1 MMVLNNL
8 FPVFALILFGSLLKR
23 FRLTNDAFLQT
34 SDKLIYYIF
43 FPTLLFWKI
52 GGASTGL
59 FSSSGLYKAVI
70 CSVLTVFVLSS
81 LFIKLH
87 KVPAYKAG
95 TFSQSC
101 YRFNTYIGVAII
113 LNALGEEGI
122 QQFGI
127 LIGIIIPVI
136 NVLAV
141 SMLIWFSEQ
150 QMSIDKRIGQ
160 TAKALISN
168 PLIIACICGIVYANL
183 QIGFPHFIDNTLQL
197 ASFVTLPLA
206 LLSIGGGLTLSKM
219 KDHLNLSLI
228 ASLFKL
234 LVLPL
239 TGYLFFKLFS
249 VTNLS
254 FQVGMIF
261 FSLPTSAALYVLSSQ
276 LNSDTDL
283 ASASIALS
291 TILSFFSLSVAL
303 LL

>member
-1 MMVLNNL
+1 MVLNNL

-23 FRLTNDAFLQT
+23 FRLTNDTFLKT

-43 FPTLLFWKI
+43 FPALLFWKI
-52 GGASTGL
+52 GGTSTVL

-101 YRFNTYIGVAII
+101 YRFNTYIGVAIV

-127 LIGIIIPVI
+127 LIGIIIPII

-141 SMLIWFSEQ
+141 SILIWFSDQ
-150 QMSIDKRIGQ
+150 QIPAGNRMRQ

-168 PLIIACICGIVYANL
+168 PLIIACICGILYAYL
-183 QIGFPHFIDNTLQL
+183 QIGFPRFINNTLQL

-206 LLSIGGGLTLSKM
+206 LLSIGGGLTLSGM

-228 ASLFKL
+228 ASFFKL

-239 TGYLFFKLFS
+239 TGFLFFKLFS
-249 VTNLS
+249 VTGLS
-254 FQVGMIF
+254 FQVGMVF
-261 FSLPTSAALYVLSSQ
+261 FALPTSAALYVLSSQ
-276 LNSDTDL
+276 LNSDTNL

-291 TILSFFSLSVAL
+291 TILSFFSLSIAL
-303 LL
+303 FI

>member
-1 MMVLNNL
+1 MILNSL
-8 FPVFALILFGSLLKR
+8 FPVFMLILFGCLLKR
-23 FRLTNDAFLQT
+23 FGLTNDTFLAT

-43 FPTLLFWKI
+43 FPALLFWKI
-52 GGASTGL
+52 GGASTAL

-70 CSVLTVFVLSS
+70 CTVLTVFVLSS
-81 LFIKLH
+81 LFIKLY

-95 TFSQSC
+95 TFSQCC
-101 YRFNTYIGVAII
+101 YRFNTYIGVAIV
-113 LNALGEEGI
+113 LTALGEQGL

-127 LIGIIIPVI
+127 IIGIIIPIV

-150 QMSIDKRIGQ
+150 QIPIGNRIGQ
-160 TAKALISN
+160 TVKAVMSN

-206 LLSIGGGLTLSKM
+206 LLSIGGGLTLSRM
-219 KDHLNLSLI
+219 KDNFNLSLI
-228 ASLFKL
+228 TSLFKL

-249 VTNLS
+249 VTGLS

-276 LNSDTDL
+276 LHGDTNL
-283 ASASIALS
+283 ASASIVLS
-291 TILSFFSLSVAL
+291 TILSFFSLSIAL
-303 LL
+303 LI

>member
-1 MMVLNNL
+1 MIVNNL
-8 FPVFALILFGSLLKR
+8 FPVFALILFGSMLKR
-23 FRLTNDAFLQT
+23 FRLTNDTFLET

-43 FPTLLFWKI
+43 FPALLFWKI
-52 GGASTGL
+52 GGASIVL
-59 FSSSGLYKAVI
+59 FSSSGLYQAVI
-70 CSVLTVFVLSS
+70 CSVLTVFLLSS
-81 LFIKLH
+81 LFIKLY

-95 TFSQSC
+95 TFSQCC
-101 YRFNTYIGVAII
+101 YRFNTYIGVAIVY
-113 LNALGEEGI
+113 NALGEEGI

-127 LIGIIIPVI
+127 IIGIIIPIV

-150 QMSIDKRIGQ
+150 QMPIGNRIGQ
-160 TAKALISN
+160 TVKALISN

-206 LLSIGGGLTLSKM
+206 LLSIGGGLTLSRM

-249 VTNLS
+249 VSGLS
-254 FQVGMIF
+254 LQVGMIF

-276 LNSDTDL
+276 LNSDTNL

-291 TILSFFSLSVAL
+291 TILSFFSLSIAL
-303 LL
+303 LI

>member
-59 FSSSGLYKAVI
+59 FSCSGLYKAVI

-168 PLIIACICGIVYANL
+168 PLIIACISGIVYANL

-261 FSLPTSAALYVLSSQ
+261 FSLHLCGIVCTFLPAEQ
-276 LNSDTDL
+276 
-283 ASASIALS
+283 
-291 TILSFFSLSVAL
+291 
-303 LL
+303 